1 MDTEQRIAVDSAAM
15 RKRASTAF
23 SILGNETRL
32 AILYELWESQGR
44 YDSGSYAS
52 SRVTFSELRE
62 RVGMRDSGQ
71 FSYHLEQLVG
81 EFVGKGDAG
90 YTITGAGSE
99 IIRAVVGTVGV
110 ENPAPNPVAVP
121 NSCWICDG
129 TTELR
134 YDDGKIFHC
143 CTECSGAFNQ
153 HESQPPGLLSYADTT
168 RSAFAGRDLVE
179 VADAV
184 RTRQKTKQE
193 CFIQGVCSTCLGVVA
208 RSLVI
213 CDDHDPEG
221 VCDDCGTRF
230 EAHLQLECVVCKHWI
245 SGPVDYLMSLH
256 PAVSSM
262 YIERGVPFTYEPET
276 MMKRPAGLWPV
287 GKRTQSVVSVD
298 PPAVRVT
305 LTYEGGELSYVIDED
320 LELTDVTAA

>member
-1 MDTEQRIAVDSAAM
+1 MDTEQRVAVDSAAI

-81 EFVGKGDAG
+81 EFVQKGDAG

-121 NSCWICDG
+121 NSCWICNG

-134 YDDGKIFHC
+134 YDDGKVFHC
-143 CTECSGAFNQ
+143 CTECSGFWYQ

-230 EAHLQLECVVCKHWI
+230 EAYLHLECVVCKHWI
-245 SGPVDYLMSLH
+245 SGPVNYLMRLH

-276 MMKRPAGLWPV
+276 MMMRPAGLWPV
-287 GKRTQSVVSVD
+287 GELTQSVVSVD

-305 LTYEGGELSYVIDED
+305 LTYEGGELSYVIDEN
-320 LELTDVTAA
+320 LELTEVTAA